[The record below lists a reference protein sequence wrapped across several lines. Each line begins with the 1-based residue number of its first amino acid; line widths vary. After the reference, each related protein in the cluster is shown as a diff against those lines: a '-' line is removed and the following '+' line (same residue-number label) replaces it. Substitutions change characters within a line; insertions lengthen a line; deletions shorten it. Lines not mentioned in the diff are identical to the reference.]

1 MRKTTATWLAA
12 AALLAGLAPL
22 GTVQAQAFNWKQH
35 DGQTL
40 NLLLN
45 NHPWS
50 QAVREMA
57 GEFTAKTG
65 IRLRVEIFN
74 EEQFRARLTTMM
86 QAKSSDFDVFMSL
99 KFREGATW
107 DKAGWYANLSPL
119 LASAGATAPDF
130 NFNDFGEGLRKAETI
145 NGKLVG
151 LPINLEGPL
160 FYWNKEIFGKCN
172 VAEPMFLEEIP
183 EAAAKLKACAAKG
196 DATVWAAR
204 GIRGAIPYALSA
216 FMYNSGGDY
225 ATPDGKPGL
234 CQPNSV
240 KGVEMYANLLK
251 DYGPPGAA
259 NHTFT
264 QVIEMLGQGRLAMTH
279 ESSNEFPNVMKFPGR
294 PGDIGLK
301 VLPKGK
307 ATGISKPIVFGWG
320 VSVSNYSTKKEAAWM
335 FLQWATSAEMQTR
348 LVKNGVAPPR
358 GSVFNGPEFKAW
370 TAELPIRQSW
380 ANALSEISKT
390 GTSVSFPPTERVIE
404 AREIVGG
411 GVQKI
416 FLGQAS
422 AKDAMC
428 QVDADVAK
436 LQ

>member
-1 MRKTTATWLAA
+1 MRKTLVSWMAVAT
-12 AALLAGLAPL
+12 LLASGA
-22 GTVQAQAFNWKQH
+22 VSHAQTFDWKKY

-50 QAVREMA
+50 QAVRDMA
-57 GEFTAKTG
+57 PEFTAKTG
-65 IRLRVEIFN
+65 IKLRVEIFN

-86 QAKSSDFDVFMSL
+86 QAKSSDVDVFMSL
-99 KFREGATW
+99 KFREGATY

-119 LASAGATAPDF
+119 LASPAATAPDF
-130 NFNDFGEGLRKAETI
+130 NFNDFGEGLRRAETV

-160 FYWNKEIFGKCN
+160 FYWNKDIFAKCS

-183 EAAAKLKACAAKG
+183 EAAAKLKACAARG

-204 GIRGAIPYALSA
+204 GIRGAISYAVSA
-216 FMYNSGGDY
+216 FIYNSGGDF

-234 CQPNSV
+234 CLPGSV
-240 KGVEMYANLLK
+240 KGAEMYANLLK

-279 ESSNEFPNVMKFPGR
+279 ESSNEFANVMKFPGR
-294 PGDIGLK
+294 SNDIGLK

-320 VSVSNYSTKKEAAWM
+320 ISVSNYSTRKEAAWT
-335 FLQWATSAEMQTR
+335 FLQWATSNEMQTR

-370 TAELPIRQSW
+370 TTELPIRQSW
-380 ANALSEISKT
+380 ANALIEISKT
-390 GTSVSFPPTERVIE
+390 GTAVSYPPTDRVIE
-404 AREIVGG
+404 AREAVGG

-416 FLGQAS
+416 FLGQGG
-422 AKDAMC
+422 AKDTMC
-428 QVDADVAK
+428 AVDVELAK

>member
-1 MRKTTATWLAA
+1 MNKFSTAWLAA
-12 AALLAGLAPL
+12 ALLLAAPL
-22 GTVQAQAFNWKQH
+22 AQAQAFDWKKH
-35 DGQTL
+35 DGQTV

-50 QAVREMA
+50 QAMREMA

-65 IRLRVEIFN
+65 IKLRVEIFN

-86 QAKSSDFDVFMSL
+86 QARSSDFDVYMSL
-99 KFREGATW
+99 KFREGATY

-119 LASAGATAPDF
+119 LASPASTSPDF
-130 NFNDFGEGLRKAETI
+130 NFNDFGEGLRRAETI
-145 NGKLVG
+145 NGRLVG

-160 FYWNKEIFGKCN
+160 FYWNKEIFRKCN

-183 EAAAKLKACAAKG
+183 EVAAKLKACPARG

-204 GIRGAIPYALSA
+204 GIRGAISYAVSA
-216 FMYNSGGDY
+216 FIYNSGGDF

-234 CQPNSV
+234 CQAGSV
-240 KGVEMYANLLK
+240 KGAEMYANLLK

-279 ESSNEFPNVMKFPGR
+279 ESSNEFANVMKFPGR
-294 PGDIGLK
+294 SDDIGVK

-320 VSVSNYSTKKEAAWM
+320 LSVSNYSTKKEAAWY
-335 FLQWATSAEMQTR
+335 FLQWATSNETQTR

-358 GSVFNGPEFKAW
+358 SSVFNGPEFKAW
-370 TAELPIRQSW
+370 TAELPIRQAW
-380 ANALSEISKT
+380 ANSLIEISRT
-390 GTSVSFPPTERVIE
+390 GTAISYPPTDRVIE
-404 AREIVGG
+404 ARETVGG

-416 FLGQAS
+416 FLGQAT
-422 AKDAMC
+422 ARDAMC
-428 QVDADVAK
+428 QVDADLAK

>member
-1 MRKTTATWLAA
+1 MQRLGALAA
-12 AALLAGLAPL
+12 AAATLLF
-22 GTVQAQAFNWKQH
+22 TVPSAQAQAFNWKQH
-35 DGQTL
+35 DGQTI

-50 QAVREMA
+50 QAVRDMA

-65 IRLRVEIFN
+65 IKLRLEIFN

-86 QAKSSDFDVFMSL
+86 QAKSSDIDVFMSL
-99 KFREGATW
+99 KFREGMTY

-119 LASAGATAPDF
+119 LANPAATAPDF
-130 NFNDFGEGLRKAETI
+130 NFNDFGESLRRSETV

-183 EAAAKLKACAAKG
+183 EAAAKLKACAARG

-204 GIRGAIPYALSA
+204 GIRGAISYAVSA
-216 FMYNSGGDY
+216 FIYNSGGDF

-234 CQPNSV
+234 CQSGSV
-240 KGVEMYANLLK
+240 KGAEMYANLLK

-279 ESSNEFPNVMKFPGR
+279 ESSNEFANIMKFPGR
-294 PGDIGLK
+294 PNDIGLK
-301 VLPKGK
+301 VLPRGK

-320 VSVSNYSTKKEAAWM
+320 VSVSNFSTKKDAAWT
-335 FLQWATSAEMQTR
+335 FLQWATSNEMQTR

-358 GSVFNGPEFKAW
+358 ASVFNGPEFKAW
-370 TAELPIRQSW
+370 TSELPIRQAW
-380 ANALSEISKT
+380 ANALIEISRT

-404 AREIVGG
+404 ARETVGA

-416 FLGQAS
+416 LLGQGTAREV
-422 AKDAMC
+422 MC
-428 QVDADVAK
+428 QVDADLAK

>member
-1 MRKTTATWLAA
+1 MRRLAA
-12 AALLAGLAPL
+12 IAVAAATLML
-22 GTVQAQAFNWKQH
+22 GSPAVQAQSFDWKKH
-35 DGQTL
+35 DGQTI

-50 QAVREMA
+50 QAVRDMA

-65 IRLRVEIFN
+65 IKLRVEIFN

-99 KFREGATW
+99 KFREGATY

-119 LASAGATAPDF
+119 LASPAATAADF
-130 NFNDFGEGLRKAETI
+130 NFNDFGEGLRRAETV
-145 NGKLVG
+145 NGRLVG

-160 FYWNKEIFGKCN
+160 FYWNKEIFSKCN
-172 VAEPMFLEEIP
+172 VAEPMFLEELP
-183 EAAAKLKACAAKG
+183 EAAAKLKACPARG

-204 GIRGAIPYALSA
+204 GIRGAISYAVSA
-216 FMYNSGGDY
+216 FIYNSGGDF

-234 CQPNSV
+234 CQPGSV
-240 KGVEMYANLLK
+240 KGAEMYANLLK

-279 ESSNEFPNVMKFPGR
+279 ESSNEFANIMKFPGR
-294 PGDIGLK
+294 SSDIGVK
-301 VLPKGK
+301 VLPRGK
-307 ATGISKPIVFGWG
+307 VSGISKPIVFGWG
-320 VSVSNYSTKKEAAWM
+320 VSVSNFSTKKEAAWT
-335 FLQWATSAEMQTR
+335 FLQWATSNEMQTR

-358 GSVFNGPEFKAW
+358 SSVFNGPEFKAW
-370 TAELPIRQSW
+370 TTELPIRQAW
-380 ANALSEISKT
+380 ANSLIEISKT
-390 GTSVSFPPTERVIE
+390 GTAVSFPPTDRVIE
-404 AREIVGG
+404 ARETVGG
-411 GVQKI
+411 GVQRI

-422 AKDAMC
+422 ARDSMC
-428 QVDADVAK
+428 QVDADLAK

>member
-1 MRKTTATWLAA
+1 MKRFTAIAAAA
-12 AALLAGLAPL
+12 AALLLATPA
-22 GTVQAQAFNWKQH
+22 VQAQAFNWKQH

-65 IRLRVEIFN
+65 IKLRVEIFN

-86 QAKSSDFDVFMSL
+86 QAKSSDIDVFMSL
-99 KFREGATW
+99 KFREGATY

-119 LASAGATAPDF
+119 LASPAATAPDF
-130 NFNDFGEGLRKAETI
+130 NFNDFGEGLRRAETV

-160 FYWNKEIFGKCN
+160 FYWNKEIFKKCN
-172 VAEPMFLEEIP
+172 VGEPMFLEEIP
-183 EAAAKLKACAAKG
+183 EAAAKLKACAARG

-204 GIRGAIPYALSA
+204 GIRGAISYAVSA
-216 FMYNSGGDY
+216 FIYNSGGDF

-234 CQPNSV
+234 CQPGSV
-240 KGVEMYANLLK
+240 KGAEMYANLLK

-279 ESSNEFPNVMKFPGR
+279 ESSNEFANIMKFPGR
-294 PGDIGLK
+294 SNDIGLK

-320 VSVSNYSTKKEAAWM
+320 LSVSNFSTKKEAAWT
-335 FLQWATSAEMQTR
+335 FLQWATSNEMQTR

-358 GSVFNGPEFKAW
+358 SSVFNGPEFKAW
-370 TAELPIRQSW
+370 TAELPIRQAW
-380 ANALSEISKT
+380 ANALVEISKT
-390 GTSVSFPPTERVIE
+390 GTAVSFPPTERVIE
-404 AREIVGG
+404 ARETVGG

-416 FLGQAS
+416 FLGQGS
-422 AKDAMC
+422 AKDVMC
-428 QVDADVAK
+428 QVDADLAK

>member
-1 MRKTTATWLAA
+1 MQRLGALAA
-12 AALLAGLAPL
+12 AAATLLF
-22 GTVQAQAFNWKQH
+22 TVPSAQAQAFNWKQH
-35 DGQTL
+35 DGQTI

-50 QAVREMA
+50 QAVRDMA

-65 IRLRVEIFN
+65 IKLRLEIFN

-86 QAKSSDFDVFMSL
+86 QAKSSDIDVFMSL
-99 KFREGATW
+99 KFREGMTY

-119 LASAGATAPDF
+119 LANPAATAPDF
-130 NFNDFGEGLRKAETI
+130 NFNDFGESLRRSETV

-183 EAAAKLKACAAKG
+183 EAAAKLKACAARG

-204 GIRGAIPYALSA
+204 GIRGAISYAVSA
-216 FMYNSGGDY
+216 FIYNSGGDF

-234 CQPNSV
+234 CQSGSV
-240 KGVEMYANLLK
+240 KGAEMYANLLK

-279 ESSNEFPNVMKFPGR
+279 ESSNEFANIMKFPGR
-294 PGDIGLK
+294 PNDIGLK
-301 VLPKGK
+301 VLPRGK

-320 VSVSNYSTKKEAAWM
+320 VSVSNFSTKKDAAWT
-335 FLQWATSAEMQTR
+335 FLQWATSNEMQTR

-358 GSVFNGPEFKAW
+358 ASVFNGPEFKAW
-370 TAELPIRQSW
+370 TSELPVRQAW
-380 ANALSEISKT
+380 ANALIEISRT

-404 AREIVGG
+404 ARETVGA

-416 FLGQAS
+416 LLGQGTAREV
-422 AKDAMC
+422 MC
-428 QVDADVAK
+428 QVDVDLAK

>member
-1 MRKTTATWLAA
+1 MKRFTALVATA
-12 AALLAGLAPL
+12 AALLVTSPAA
-22 GTVQAQAFNWKQH
+22 QAQGFNWKQH
-35 DGQTL
+35 DGQTV

-50 QAVREMA
+50 QAMRDMS

-65 IRLRVEIFN
+65 IKLRVEIFN
-74 EEQFRARLTTMM
+74 EEQFRSRLTTMM

-99 KFREGATW
+99 KFREGAAW
-107 DKAGWYANLSPL
+107 DKAGWYANLTPL
-119 LASAGATAPDF
+119 LNNPAATAPDF
-130 NFNDFGEGLRKAETI
+130 NFTDFGEALRKGETV

-160 FYWNKEIFGKCN
+160 FYWNKDIFAKCN
-172 VAEPMFLEEIP
+172 VAEPMALEDIP
-183 EAAAKLKACAAKG
+183 EAAAKLKACSARG

-204 GIRGAIPYALSA
+204 GVRGAIAYAVSA
-216 FMYNSGGDY
+216 FIYNSGGDF
-225 ATPDGKPGL
+225 ATPDGKTGL
-234 CQPNSV
+234 CQPNTV

-251 DYGPPGAA
+251 DYGPPGAT

-294 PGDIGLK
+294 SSDIGLK

-320 VSVSNYSTKKEAAWM
+320 ISVSNYSTKKEAAWM
-335 FLQWATSAEMQTR
+335 FLQWATSVEMQTR

-358 GSVFNGPEFKAW
+358 SSVFNGPEFKAW

-380 ANALSEISKT
+380 ANALVEISKT
-390 GTSVSFPPTERVIE
+390 GTSVSFPPTERIIE

-411 GVQKI
+411 GVQKV

-422 AKDAMC
+422 ARDAMC

-436 LQ
+436 LN

>member
-1 MRKTTATWLAA
+1 MRKTLVTWMAA
-12 AALLAGLAPL
+12 ATLLASGA
-22 GTVQAQAFNWKQH
+22 VSHAQTFDWKKY

-50 QAVREMA
+50 QAVRDMA
-57 GEFTAKTG
+57 PDFTAKTG
-65 IRLRVEIFN
+65 IKLRVEIFN

-86 QAKSSDFDVFMSL
+86 QAKSSDVDVFMSL
-99 KFREGATW
+99 KFREGATY
-107 DKAGWYANLSPL
+107 DKAGWFANLSPL
-119 LASAGATAPDF
+119 LASPAATAPDF
-130 NFNDFGEGLRKAETI
+130 NFNDFGEGLRRAETI

-160 FYWNKEIFGKCN
+160 FYWNKDIFAKCS

-183 EAAAKLKACAAKG
+183 EAAAKLKACAARG

-204 GIRGAIPYALSA
+204 GIRGAISYAVSA
-216 FMYNSGGDY
+216 FIYNSGGDF

-234 CQPNSV
+234 CLPGSV
-240 KGVEMYANLLK
+240 KGAEMYANLLK

-279 ESSNEFPNVMKFPGR
+279 ESSNEFANVMKFPGR
-294 PGDIGLK
+294 SNDIGLK

-320 VSVSNYSTKKEAAWM
+320 ISVSNFSTRKEAAWT
-335 FLQWATSAEMQTR
+335 FLQWATSNEMQTR

-358 GSVFNGPEFKAW
+358 GSVFNGPDFKAW

-380 ANALSEISKT
+380 ANALIEISKT
-390 GTSVSFPPTERVIE
+390 GTAVSYPPTDRVIE
-404 AREIVGG
+404 AREAVGG

-416 FLGQAS
+416 FLGQGG
-422 AKDAMC
+422 AKDTMC
-428 QVDADVAK
+428 AVDVELAK